1 MHRQTPPPPHR
12 TNTAPADKLL
22 SATISSQLSVFIPI
36 TVDEEGI
43 WNYPLDAAVSIVL
56 L

>member
-1 MHRQTPPPPHR
+1 MHI
-12 TNTAPADKLL
+12 APADKLL
-22 SATISSQLSVFIPI
+22 SATISNQLSVFISV

-43 WNYPLDAAVSIVL
+43 LNYPLVAAVSIVL